1 LDHVTGKPSAPQTD
15 RNAWAEPGVEELGG
29 GVHRIPLPLPGD
41 ALRAV
46 NIYAITGD
54 EGVYLID
61 AGMAIEGAKEQL
73 VSALSTLGYGLGDI
87 RNLFIT
93 HIHRD
98 HYTLAMQLRTSL
110 RGEISIGE
118 GEREN
123 LKAIYSAEQG
133 QGEQG
138 QGEQGQGERG
148 QLVRLRRCGA
158 GELIEALR
166 QAAAGSRETP
176 SAGLPWGDPDRW
188 LADGTVLSLPSR
200 TLRTIATPGHTVGHV
215 VYHDETNGALFAG
228 DHVLPHITPSIGF
241 QPAVTRTALADY
253 LESLRLMLTLPDTR
267 LLPAHGPVSPSTH
280 ARVNELLDHH
290 EDRLAQMLEITGTG
304 TTAYEVAKAVPWTRR
319 RRKFADLDLMNQV
332 LATGETGAH
341 LEVLAL
347 RGQLTRHTTEDGTDR
362 YSRPA

>member
-1 LDHVTGKPSAPQTD
+1 LDHVTGKPSAPQAD

-29 GVHRIPLPLPGD
+29 GVYRIPLPLPGD

-54 EGVYLID
+54 EGLYLID

-110 RGEISIGE
+110 RGEVAIGE

-123 LKAIYSAEQG
+123 LEAIFDAERG
-133 QGEQG
+133 D
-138 QGEQGQGERG
+138 GERG

-166 QAAAGSRETP
+166 RAAAGSEEPP
-176 SAGLPWGDPDRW
+176 SAGLPWGEPDRW

-215 VYHDETNGALFAG
+215 VYHDETNAALFAG

-290 EDRLAQMLEITGTG
+290 EERLAQMLEIVGTG
-304 TTAYEVAKAVPWTRR
+304 TTAYEVAKVVPWTRR
-319 RRKFADLDLMNQV
+319 QRKFADLDLMNQV

-347 RGQLTRHTTEDGTDR
+347 RGQLARHTSEDGTDR
-362 YSRPA
+362 YTRPA

>member
-1 LDHVTGKPSAPQTD
+1 
-15 RNAWAEPGVEELGG
+15 
-29 GVHRIPLPLPGD
+29 
-41 ALRAV
+41 V

-54 EGVYLID
+54 EGIYLID
-61 AGMAIEGAKEQL
+61 AGMAIEGAKDQL

-110 RGEISIGE
+110 RGEIAIGE
-118 GEREN
+118 GEQEN
-123 LKAIYSAEQG
+123 LKAIYSAG
-133 QGEQG
+133 QGK
-138 QGEQGQGERG
+138 GERG

-166 QAAAGSRETP
+166 QAAAGSQKPP
-176 SAGLPWGDPDRW
+176 SAGLPWGEPDRW

-253 LESLRLMLTLPDTR
+253 LESLRLMLALPDTR

-280 ARVNELLDHH
+280 ARVHELLDHH
-290 EDRLAQMLEITGTG
+290 EERLAQMLEITGTG
-304 TTAYEVAKAVPWTRR
+304 TTPYEVAKAVPWTRR
-319 RRKFADLDLMNQV
+319 QRKFADLDLMNQV